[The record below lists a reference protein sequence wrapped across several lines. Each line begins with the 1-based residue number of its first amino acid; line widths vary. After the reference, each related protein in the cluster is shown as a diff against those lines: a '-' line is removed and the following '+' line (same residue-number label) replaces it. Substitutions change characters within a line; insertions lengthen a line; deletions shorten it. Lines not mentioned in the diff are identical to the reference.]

1 MLAEHRLNRQFC
13 SQSFSRAHFFEDRR
27 LLQPLSEQGSANTK
41 NSTEQKCD
49 APADAGDL
57 RRRKHSGDPN
67 IDDRTEQDPHR
78 KTDVNVPQARLTRL
92 AGTCSL
98 TNTQEPGISPPIA
111 APCRTRRIRSAIG
124 ANIPM
129 AL

>member
-13 SQSFSRAHFFEDRR
+13 SQSFSRAHFSEDRR

-49 APADAGDL
+49 AQPMRVISAGGSILVIPILTTEPSRIPAA
-57 RRRKHSGDPN
+57 RPA
-67 IDDRTEQDPHR
+67 
-78 KTDVNVPQARLTRL
+78 VNVPQARLTRL
-92 AGTCSL
+92 EGKCSL
-98 TNTQEPGISPPIA
+98 TNTQAPGISPPIA

-124 ANIPM
+124 AITPM